1 MARRAGPIP
10 QSGATHASR
19 VHVFESAHILDIC
32 ALIAGSRGFAGASL
46 HGRIVAE
53 AFVLPRVSFVSPDVA
68 MGGKPCKQHA
78 YVATWEMAGL
88 PGVVRLDELAAR
100 LEQALRANPRE
111 LAMPVHEGKN

>member
-1 MARRAGPIP
+1 
-10 QSGATHASR
+10 
-19 VHVFESAHILDIC
+19 
-32 ALIAGSRGFAGASL
+32 
-46 HGRIVAE
+46 
-53 AFVLPRVSFVSPDVA
+53 